1 MICIYQEKIHRIQ
14 AALALEELE
23 LLCQGFST
31 DTEMKSVRQFQ
42 LGANFSSH
50 LIIIIIKKRLLF
62 SFWYTEEPVP
72 GSGEMALYCVD
83 ECEGRGCIPTQEC
96 IEPFLELVRKGG
108 REGCSKTAA
117 AA

>member
-50 LIIIIIKKRLLF
+50 LIIIIIKKGFSSAFGTQRSPCLAAVKWLF
-62 SFWYTEEPVP
+62 IV
-72 GSGEMALYCVD
+72 
-83 ECEGRGCIPTQEC
+83 
-96 IEPFLELVRKGG
+96 
-108 REGCSKTAA
+108 
-117 AA
+117 